1 MKRITINIGTHGVQT
16 TAAEM
21 RRRLAQALSKIPG
34 DQIVFFNLTLHLEN
48 YQPAGN
54 SITKIPDSP
63 TTRHAVAKYS
73 TYCIGH
79 NDFAVQSLNRV
90 QMETRDVLNPTP
102 DGNTLFDDAVF
113 GELGRPEND

>member
-48 YQPAGN
+48 YR
-54 SITKIPDSP
+54 P
-63 TTRHAVAKYS
+63 TTPVGYNCLRNGCTSSVPHFHLTHADDVDHS
-73 TYCIGH
+73 SLTPT
-79 NDFAVQSLNRV
+79 AVY
-90 QMETRDVLNPTP
+90 
-102 DGNTLFDDAVF
+102 
-113 GELGRPEND
+113 GELARPEND